1 MISTKTNTKGERFN
15 LRATT
20 RQRQLI
26 ALAAEKE
33 HKSFSD
39 FILDNAVAA
48 AEASVHD
55 DAFFGLSSKD
65 WDAFSAALDAPP
77 RQIPALRKL
86 LTEKSVIDAGK

>member
-1 MISTKTNTKGERFN
+1 MISTKTTNKGERFN

-48 AEASVHD
+48 AEALVRD
-55 DAFFGLSSKD
+55 DATFVLNQKD

-77 RQIPALRKL
+77 RQIPALHKI
-86 LTEKSVIDAGK
+86 LTEQSVLDVE

>member
-1 MISTKTNTKGERFN
+1 MISTKTTNKGERFN

-26 ALAAEKE
+26 TLAAEKE

-48 AEASVHD
+48 AEALVRD
-55 DAFFGLSSKD
+55 DASFVLNQKD
-65 WDAFSAALDAPP
+65 WEAFSAALDAPP
-77 RQIPALRKL
+77 RPIPALRKL
-86 LTEKSVIDAGK
+86 LSEQSVLDA